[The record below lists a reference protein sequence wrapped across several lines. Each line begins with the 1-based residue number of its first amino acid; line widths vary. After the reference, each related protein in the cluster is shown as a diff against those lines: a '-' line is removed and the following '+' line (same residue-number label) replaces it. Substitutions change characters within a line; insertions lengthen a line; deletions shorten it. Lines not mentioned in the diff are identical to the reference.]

1 LRRGGHPVIVL
12 LPRGK
17 ISGAQLIQPISNGA
31 LVLYLDTDFDGC
43 MKLVQEITGTKRF
56 IWRTR

>member
-1 LRRGGHPVIVL
+1 L

-17 ISGAQLIQPISNGA
+17 ISGAQLVQPISNGA

-43 MKLVQEITGTKRF
+43 MKLVQEIIKDLVIYLVNLMNSLCIEG
-56 IWRTR
+56 